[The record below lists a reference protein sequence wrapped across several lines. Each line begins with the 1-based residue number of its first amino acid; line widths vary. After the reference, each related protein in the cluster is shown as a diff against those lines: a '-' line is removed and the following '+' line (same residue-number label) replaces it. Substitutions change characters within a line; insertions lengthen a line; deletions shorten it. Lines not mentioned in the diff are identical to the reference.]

1 MRTEPL
7 YPIDV
12 QLVGTDGNA
21 FALIGK
27 VGAALVDGEVPDD
40 AVSEFVNEAMEQKS
54 YDDLLNFLAETVNV
68 S

>member
-1 MRTEPL
+1 MPNEPL

-27 VGAALVDGEVPDD
+27 VGAALIDNEVPDD
-40 AVSEFVNEAMEQKS
+40 AVSEFTVKAMEQKS

>member
-27 VGAALVDGEVPDD
+27 VGAALIDNDVPDK
-40 AVSEFVNEAMEQKS
+40 AVSEFTVKAMEQKS
-54 YDDLLNFLAETVNV
+54 YDALLNFLAETVNV
-68 S
+68 L